1 MSDRM
6 PAVLVVLLEKRRPAV
21 MVLSSKYVSLLI
33 PSGTALKD
41 VFSKGYSHHEVSLSA
56 KR

>member
-1 MSDRM
+1 
-6 PAVLVVLLEKRRPAV
+6 
-21 MVLSSKYVSLLI
+21 MVLSLKYVSLLI